1 MQICILQTNYLIKF
15 QVAVVVVAYT
25 VGQLFICTA
34 RLQPA
39 RYTEELILFSYK
51 TKLEINSVQTSTK
64 PFKCMLLFP
73 GIKMK
78 VEYCTLTNATFENN
92 IRHTFKR
99 LKEEELHFDM
109 SIYCSGQIM
118 QAHKIVVSASSGF
131 FSEVLSHISH
141 SKPLIVLNHMSPSLI
156 TNMLNFICHG
166 EICLSTKEN
175 TSFLEAAVE
184 LKIVGL
190 SHVHASEDDVLS
202 QTESGEN
209 QLKQEN

>member
-1 MQICILQTNYLIKF
+1 
-15 QVAVVVVAYT
+15 
-25 VGQLFICTA
+25 
-34 RLQPA
+34 
-39 RYTEELILFSYK
+39 
-51 TKLEINSVQTSTK
+51 
-64 PFKCMLLFP
+64 MLLFP

-166 EICLSTKEN
+166 EICLSTKEK

-190 SHVHASEDDVLS
+190 SQVHASEDDVLS

-209 QLKQEN
+209 QLKQENEEIFDESEDREYDAEQSEREGILSKSSTKSLLLSAPEKVCKNLQW